1 MKYLF
6 MAVASLFATTTFAQ
20 DYEFEL
26 VKDDMSGN
34 TYYFADPLI
43 KTDEDSNKGFKLELL
58 YYPNT
63 GKANNLYVK
72 HLGLSNC
79 SDEDQLI
86 IMFEDGSRIFKR
98 SYYSFNCEGK
108 AMFHLTKKEVK
119 KLKSMAISKVRVTS
133 GNTFSSFTVELE
145 EEEKTYLIQ
154 LYVSLN
160 QILNNTN

>member
-6 MAVASLFATTTFAQ
+6 MVMALLFTTTTFAQ

-26 VKDDMSGN
+26 VKDDMSGK
-34 TYYFADPLI
+34 TYYIADPLI
-43 KTDEDSNKGFKLELL
+43 KVDEDSNKGLRLELF
-58 YYPNT
+58 YNPNT
-63 GKANNLYVK
+63 GKASSLYVK

-119 KLKSMAISKVRVTS
+119 KLKSMAISKVRITS

-145 EEEKTYLIQ
+145 EEERTYLVQ
-154 LYVSLN
+154 MYTSLN
-160 QILNNTN
+160 RILNSTN